1 MIRFLLY
8 LLFILF
14 SSDLFASEK
23 IIAVTILPQ
32 KFITEKIAGN
42 EWKVVSV
49 IPEGAN
55 PHTFEPK
62 FSQMKEIATAKAY
75 LSLESSLDELWLKRL
90 LTTNKNLKIYRMDI
104 GIDKLEMIHEDHH
117 GHGKHKH
124 KLFHDPHIWLS
135 FDNMIIIANNT
146 KKALLE
152 LDPSNKVYYENNY
165 ESLIE
170 EIIKIKNKAKDELK
184 FRKDKSFLVFHPSW
198 GYLAKEFSLNQ
209 IAIEVEG
216 KEPSP
221 KEMKTIIDTAR
232 SKGIN
237 VIFIQPQISTKTVD
251 TLSKELN
258 ATIIKINPLEYNW
271 LNNMKYV
278 LDNIAKGLK

>member
-1 MIRFLLY
+1 
-8 LLFILF
+8 
-14 SSDLFASEK
+14 
-23 IIAVTILPQ
+23 
-32 KFITEKIAGN
+32 
-42 EWKVVSV
+42 
-49 IPEGAN
+49 
-55 PHTFEPK
+55 
-62 FSQMKEIATAKAY
+62 
-75 LSLESSLDELWLKRL
+75 L

-146 KKALLE
+146 KKALVE

-184 FRKDKSFLVFHPSW
+184 FKKDKSFLVFHPAW

-209 IAIEVEG
+209 IAVEVEG

-251 TLSKELN
+251 KLSKELN

-271 LNNMKYV
+271 LKNMKYV